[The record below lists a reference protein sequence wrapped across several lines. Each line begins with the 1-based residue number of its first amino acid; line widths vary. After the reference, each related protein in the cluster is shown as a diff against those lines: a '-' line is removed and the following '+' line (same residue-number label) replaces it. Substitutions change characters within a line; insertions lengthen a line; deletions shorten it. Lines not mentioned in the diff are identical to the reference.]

1 MRTSPDYYGRQ
12 AGISLVEVLIAVLV
26 LAVGVLGAAALQ
38 LNALRFN
45 ASAAQSTQA
54 SFIAYDMLDRMRA
67 NPDQLGGYAGSI
79 IPNCNQPAAGA
90 GILAEDLA
98 DFARAVGCLPDG
110 SANIAVADNRATVSI
125 AWSEARIVDGEEN
138 TRFVVSS
145 VVRGE
150 P

>member
-1 MRTSPDYYGRQ
+1 MTVSPDYTGRQ
-12 AGISLVEVLIAVLV
+12 AGISLLEVLIAVLV
-26 LAVGVLGAAALQ
+26 LAIGVLGAAALQ

-67 NPDQLGGYAGSI
+67 NPGQLADYAGSI
-79 IPNCNQPAAGA
+79 TPSCSQAAAGG

-110 SANIAVADNRATVSI
+110 SASIAVADNRATVSI
-125 AWSEARIVDGEEN
+125 AWSEVRIVAGEED
-138 TRFVVSS
+138 TRFEVSS